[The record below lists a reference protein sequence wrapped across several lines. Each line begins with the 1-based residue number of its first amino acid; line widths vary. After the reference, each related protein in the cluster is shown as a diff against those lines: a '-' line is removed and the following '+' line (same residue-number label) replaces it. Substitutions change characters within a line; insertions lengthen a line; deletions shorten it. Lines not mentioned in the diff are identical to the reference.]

1 MDIAAHLAYPEI
13 SLEKHVESRVVEVG
27 QSLERRTAIYL
38 DTKFWIVC
46 ATAPPTVI
54 PKYGKADA
62 GSSYEGSAI
71 LKISSAGPNRL
82 SGNYFTSR
90 QGTGHFDLSR

>member
-38 DTKFWIVC
+38 DTKFWIVLRDC
-46 ATAPPTVI
+46 A
-54 PKYGKADA
+54 ADRNP
-62 GSSYEGSAI
+62 EV
-71 LKISSAGPNRL
+71 
-82 SGNYFTSR
+82 R
-90 QGTGHFDLSR
+90 QS